1 MNRMRVM
8 QLAVVVA
15 AAVVALTIFLIPI
28 VPVTV
33 TLNCSDLP
41 GCPYVAAP
49 AQASITYAY
58 FGVGAVQVP
67 HLNDGG
73 YSYCVMHGNPGSMCG
88 VPVVMYRGPT
98 MMSMR

>member
-1 MNRMRVM
+1 MNRVRAM

-15 AAVVALTIFLIPI
+15 GVVVLLSIFLIPT

-33 TLNCSDLP
+33 TLNCEDLP
-41 GCPYVAAP
+41 GCPHVASP
-49 AQASITYAY
+49 AQASLAYVY

-67 HLNDGG
+67 NLNDGG

-88 VPVVMYRGPT
+88 VPLEMYRGPT